1 MCRNM
6 RAHNAV
12 GSAWLFTT
20 PLDFFFGA
28 YRADAREC
36 VLTRTANIDIAACTA
51 TRTATHT
58 ATQFY
63 NSDELAPRSLTALH
77 CNTLHHAATH
87 TATRTATHPATQ
99 FYNSDELASRIA
111 EAFRLFDTDSDGVV
125 DFQVGAP
132 RD

>member
-1 MCRNM
+1 M
-6 RAHNAV
+6 H
-12 GSAWLFTT
+12 TT
-20 PLDFFFGA
+20 PLGAPGSLLHPSNFFFGA

-63 NSDELAPRSLTALH
+63 NSDELA
-77 CNTLHHAATH
+77 
-87 TATRTATHPATQ
+87 
-99 FYNSDELASRIA
+99 SRIA